1 VWAVVGLQAL
11 QLSRHQLT
19 DQVMELILGLQVA
32 VELLLKV
39 VAQELLMPIQIS
51 LLIQLVL
58 MVDPVVVELKTL

>member
-1 VWAVVGLQAL
+1 
-11 QLSRHQLT
+11 
-19 DQVMELILGLQVA
+19 MELILGLQVA